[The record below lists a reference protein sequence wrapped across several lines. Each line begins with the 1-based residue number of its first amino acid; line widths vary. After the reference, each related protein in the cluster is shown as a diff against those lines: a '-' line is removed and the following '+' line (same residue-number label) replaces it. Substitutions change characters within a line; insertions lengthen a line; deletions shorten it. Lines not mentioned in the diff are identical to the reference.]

1 MAEIKPFSLV
11 KPSIDT
17 PFHIDFSW
25 WKEHD
30 NDWRVYLQGFLCPE
44 HQALYLDHMN
54 ETTVDWVD
62 PETAEVSP
70 VDGLQQVLMTHCALQ
85 PGFMEG
91 KTLVD
96 SVFRTFLSNGN
107 SPLNMQ
113 ELEHHLKQPANKILI
128 TLSSGKVYKGIRPIQ
143 VVQ

>member
-1 MAEIKPFSLV
+1 MIETKSFSLV

-25 WKEHD
+25 WKVHD
-30 NDWRVYLQGFLCPE
+30 NDWRVYLQSFLCQE
-44 HQALYLDHMN
+44 HQAVYSETAA

-62 PETAEVSP
+62 PETAEVFP

-85 PGFMEG
+85 PGFLEG

-113 ELEHHLKQPANKILI
+113 ELGHHLNQSANKILI

-143 VVQ
+143 VG

>member
-1 MAEIKPFSLV
+1 MTETKSFSLV
-11 KPSIDT
+11 KPTLET

-25 WKEHD
+25 WKVHD
-30 NDWRVYLQGFLCPE
+30 NDWRVYLQSFLCQE
-44 HQALYLDHMN
+44 HQTIYSDAIG

-62 PETAEVSP
+62 PETAEVFP
-70 VDGLQQVLMTHCALQ
+70 VDSLQQVLMTHCALQ
-85 PGFMEG
+85 PGFLEG

-113 ELEHHLKQPANKILI
+113 ELGHHLNQPANKILI

-143 VVQ
+143 VG

>member
-1 MAEIKPFSLV
+1 MTETRSFSLV
-11 KPSIDT
+11 KPTLDT

-25 WKEHD
+25 WKTHD
-30 NDWRVYLQGFLCPE
+30 NDWRVYLQSFLCQE
-44 HQALYLDHMN
+44 HQTIYAESTG
-54 ETTVDWVD
+54 ETSVDWVD
-62 PETAEVSP
+62 PETAEVFP

-85 PGFMEG
+85 PGFLEG

-107 SPLNMQ
+107 SPQNMQ
-113 ELEHHLKQPANKILI
+113 DLGHLLNQPANKILI

-143 VVQ
+143 VG

>member
-1 MAEIKPFSLV
+1 MTETKSFSLV
-11 KPSIDT
+11 KPTLDT

-25 WKEHD
+25 WKVHD
-30 NDWRVYLQGFLCPE
+30 SDWRVYLQSFLCQE
-44 HQALYLDHMN
+44 HQAVYS
-54 ETTVDWVD
+54 ETTGESIVDWVD
-62 PETAEVSP
+62 PETAEVFP

-85 PGFMEG
+85 SGFLEG

-113 ELEHHLKQPANKILI
+113 ELGQHLNQPANKILI
-128 TLSSGKVYKGIRPIQ
+128 TLSSGKVYKGIRPIL
-143 VVQ
+143 VG

>member
-1 MAEIKPFSLV
+1 MTESKPFSLV
-11 KPSIDT
+11 KPTLET

-25 WKEHD
+25 WKVHD
-30 NDWRVYLQGFLCPE
+30 TDWRVYLQSFLCLE
-44 HQALYLDHMN
+44 HQALYSEQTG

-62 PETAEVSP
+62 PETAEVFP

-85 PGFMEG
+85 PGFLEG

-113 ELEHHLKQPANKILI
+113 ALGHHLNQPANKILI

-143 VVQ
+143 VG